1 MLITTERKM
10 KYQYNLTAI
19 EPHKDEGFREMLIC
33 KTKSLEAVCHEILR
47 YKKGK
52 KPQNFKN
59 ITVDCFGTPIE
70 MQISTGAKQDFTRDA
85 RFTREIL
92 IEEYKNELGQIEEV
106 WETDYDFKGND
117 DIYVA
122 TYCKGWRKFVR
133 DLIKEAS

>member
-1 MLITTERKM
+1 MVFLIEENNM
-10 KYQYNLTAI
+10 KYQYNLTLI
-19 EPHKDEGFREMLIC
+19 EPNKDEGFREMLIC

-52 KPQNFKN
+52 KPQNFKT
-59 ITVDCFGTPIE
+59 ITSICGTK
-70 MQISTGAKQDFTRDA
+70 MRISTGAKHDFTRDA

-92 IEEYKNELGQIEEV
+92 VEEYKNELGQIEEV
-106 WETDYDFKGND
+106 WETDYDFVGND

-133 DLIKEAS
+133 DLMKGES

>member
-1 MLITTERKM
+1 MVYCPL
-10 KYQYNLTAI
+10 
-19 EPHKDEGFREMLIC
+19 PLIC
-33 KTKSLEAVCHEILR
+33 LLALDQAVCHEILR

-70 MQISTGAKQDFTRDA
+70 MQISTGAKHDFTLDA

-122 TYCKGWRKFVR
+122 TYCNGWRKFVR
-133 DLIKEAS
+133 DLMEK

>member
-1 MLITTERKM
+1 M
-10 KYQYNLTAI
+10 KYQYNLTSI
-19 EPHKDEGFREMLIC
+19 RPHKDGGFREMLIC
-33 KTKSLEAVCHEILR
+33 ETKSLEAVCHEILR

-59 ITVDCFGTPIE
+59 IIVDCFGTPIE
-70 MQISTGAKQDFTRDA
+70 IQISTGAKQDFTLDA

-92 IEEYKNELGQIEEV
+92 VEEYKNELGQIEEV
-106 WETDYDFKGND
+106 WETDYDFQGND

-133 DLIKEAS
+133 DLMKEQTK